1 MEIFSSEEIGDLDT
15 NQSMD
20 REDIKRYLEV
30 LNIELKNRNV
40 QGEISIVGGAVMCL
54 CYEARISTTDIDAI
68 FEPKMIIYEC
78 AKVVARNHNLSDDW
92 LNDGVK
98 GFLSSKGDFFEYAEM
113 SNLKIYVASPEY
125 MLAMKCLSAR
135 LESFNEFEDIKFLLG
150 YLKISTFEEAF
161 AILKKFYPVDRYKV
175 KIEYALREILE
186 SYG

>member
-1 MEIFSSEEIGDLDT
+1 MEIVSSEQIGDLNS

-40 QGEISIVGGAVMCL
+40 QGEMCIVGGAVMCL
-54 CYEARISTTDIDAI
+54 CYGSRLSTTDIDAI

-78 AKVVARNHNLSDDW
+78 AKIVARKHNLPDDW

-98 GFLSSKGDFFEYAEM
+98 GFLSSKGDFFEYADM

-135 LESFNEFEDIKFLLG
+135 LENFNEFEDIKFLLG
-150 YLKISTFEEAF
+150 HLKISTFEEAF
-161 AILKKFYPVDRYKV
+161 VILKKYYPIDRYKV